1 MFCEKMVFAYDG
13 SDVAKKAL
21 EKTVAIAK
29 TNASIQIDVL
39 FASEL
44 PQTPYVIEDVFED
57 MQQSMHE
64 HGDAIL
70 TETKE
75 KLSSLPNHIDYYAV
89 EGRAP
94 QTILQHAA
102 DQACDL
108 IVIGN
113 RGLTG
118 IKEFLGSVSHY
129 VVHHSQVPVL
139 VVR

>member
-1 MFCEKMVFAYDG
+1 MFCERIVLAYDG
-13 SDVAKKAL
+13 SDVAKRAL
-21 EKTVAIAK
+21 EKTVAIAE
-29 TNASIQIDVL
+29 TNVSIKVDVL
-39 FASEL
+39 YTIEL

-64 HGDAIL
+64 YGNAVL
-70 TETKE
+70 SEAKE
-75 KLSSLPNHIDYYAV
+75 KMATLPNYVDFYAV
-89 EGRAP
+89 EGKAS
-94 QTILQHAA
+94 QSILEHAD

-108 IVIGN
+108 IVIGS

-129 VVHHSQVPVL
+129 VVHHSHVPVL